1 MDLKDSFT
9 IIVIVYLLLYILL
22 TYFKPNFIFDNE
34 NEILRQFGVGYNNTT
49 IMPLW
54 LCSIVLAIFSY
65 FIIIYLLHLKYN
77 NIFIQ

>member
-54 LCSIVLAIFSY
+54 LCSIILAIFSY
-65 FIIIYLLHLKYN
+65 FIIIYVLHLKYN

>member
-9 IIVIVYLLLYILL
+9 LIIILYLILYTLL
-22 TYFKPNFIFDNE
+22 TYFKPNFLFDNE
-34 NEILRQFGVGYNNTT
+34 NDILRQFGVGYNNTT

-54 LCSIVLAIFSY
+54 LCSILLAIFSY
-65 FIIIYLLHLKYN
+65 FIIVFILHLKYN

>member
-9 IIVIVYLLLYILL
+9 LIIILYLILYSLL
-22 TYFKPNFIFDNE
+22 TYFKPNFLFDNE

-54 LCSIVLAIFSY
+54 LCSILLAIFSY
-65 FIIIYLLHLKYN
+65 FIMIYIFHLKYN
-77 NIFIQ
+77 NIFIR

>member
-22 TYFKPNFIFDNE
+22 TYFKPNFIYDNE
-34 NEILRQFGVGYNNTT
+34 NEIMRQFGVGYNNTT

-65 FIIIYLLHLKYN
+65 FIIIYILHLKYN

>member
-54 LCSIVLAIFSY
+54 LCSIILAIFSY
-65 FIIIYLLHLKYN
+65 FIIIYMLHLKYN

>member
-9 IIVIVYLLLYILL
+9 LIVVLYLILYMIL

-34 NEILRQFGVGYNNTT
+34 NGVLRQFGVGYNNTT
-49 IMPLW
+49 IIPLW
-54 LCSIVLAIFSY
+54 LCSILLAIFSY
-65 FIIIYLLHLKYN
+65 FIIIYILHLKYN

>member
-9 IIVIVYLLLYILL
+9 LIIILYLILYTLL
-22 TYFKPNFIFDNE
+22 TYFKQNFLFDNE
-34 NEILRQFGVGYNNTT
+34 NDILRQFGVGYNNTT

-54 LCSIVLAIFSY
+54 LCSILLAIFSY
-65 FIIIYLLHLKYN
+65 FIIVFILHLKCN

>member
-22 TYFKPNFIFDNE
+22 TYFKPNFIYDNE
-34 NEILRQFGVGYNNTT
+34 NEIMRHFGVGYNNTT

-65 FIIIYLLHLKYN
+65 FIIIYILHLKYN

>member
-9 IIVIVYLLLYILL
+9 LIIILYLILYTLL
-22 TYFKPNFIFDNE
+22 TYFKPNFLFDNE
-34 NEILRQFGVGYNNTT
+34 NDILRQFGVGYNNTT

-54 LCSIVLAIFSY
+54 LCSILLAIFSY
-65 FIIIYLLHLKYN
+65 FIIVFILHLKCN